1 MRCGRSRTRI
11 AATDGNGNRKI
22 DYPIR
27 TRGLVIS
34 MQRKALN
41 LTRMEPVS
49 I

>member
-1 MRCGRSRTRI
+1 MNCGRSRKMS

-27 TRGLVIS
+27 TSGLVIS